1 MSQIR
6 KNATYI
12 IDTSNLT
19 PRQLKE
25 EILAIFVEGRKFD
38 GMIVN
43 IISFGFKYGIP
54 LNVTWSLM

>member
-1 MSQIR
+1 LSQIR

-43 IISFGFKYGIP
+43 IISLALNMVFP